1 MWCELPTRFIRYTS
15 VVRFSLPQV
24 PLLASSDCD
33 LGTFNAPPNF
43 SHTFSLCNC
52 TMTSGV
58 VTCPWVFT
66 CPFGSPLFGWACSI
80 GISPTYQ
87 PDRVWWLWL
96 LGPKRI
102 INLVAYNSSMTP
114 PHHQCSHT
122 LLTIMSKN
130 TEQLPCWD
138 WSQRSNPE
146 ANLYETFDLTSASCD
161 TSQRPFTQV
170 CSKNCIR
177 NLKSFW

>member
-33 LGTFNAPPNF
+33 LGTFNAPLNF

-102 INLVAYNSSMTP
+102 INLVAYNSPMTP
-114 PHHQCSHT
+114 PP
-122 LLTIMSKN
+122 TIN
-130 TEQLPCWD
+130 VATPYWPLCQRIQNNYHAETV
-138 WSQRSNPE
+138 SQKSNPE
-146 ANLYETFDLTSASCD
+146 AESVWN
-161 TSQRPFTQV
+161 
-170 CSKNCIR
+170 
-177 NLKSFW
+177 FWPHLCLLWHITKTLNPSMF